1 MSFAEQRASAYRR
14 LLVSG
19 LGLLA
24 LFALY
29 AVILLTRSTS
39 APNLPVLKTLGSM
52 DLVDQE
58 GQSVDLQTFRG
69 KPWFANIIFTRCPGP
84 CARMTQTM
92 RQLQLGIQAGSLD
105 ASLVSLSTDPEFD
118 TPEVLSQYARK
129 FKADTASW
137 HFLTGSKQEII
148 RMATEEWLLVLQ
160 EKDETQRDSPND
172 IFLHSTLT
180 VLIDGL
186 GRIRGSYELLEEG
199 EVEAA
204 LMDLRQL
211 HDEAS

>member
-1 MSFAEQRASAYRR
+1 
-14 LLVSG
+14 
-19 LGLLA
+19 
-24 LFALY
+24 
-29 AVILLTRSTS
+29 
-39 APNLPVLKTLGSM
+39 
-52 DLVDQE
+52 
-58 GQSVDLQTFRG
+58 
-69 KPWFANIIFTRCPGP
+69 
-84 CARMTQTM
+84 M
-92 RQLQLGIQAGSLD
+92 RQLQEGIQAGSLD

-129 FKADTASW
+129 FKADTANW
-137 HFLTGSKQEII
+137 HFLTGSKEEII

>member
-1 MSFAEQRASAYRR
+1 
-14 LLVSG
+14 
-19 LGLLA
+19 
-24 LFALY
+24 
-29 AVILLTRSTS
+29 
-39 APNLPVLKTLGSM
+39 
-52 DLVDQE
+52 
-58 GQSVDLQTFRG
+58 
-69 KPWFANIIFTRCPGP
+69 
-84 CARMTQTM
+84 M
-92 RQLQLGIQAGSLD
+92 RQLQVGIQAGSLD

-137 HFLTGSKQEII
+137 HFLTGSKEEII

>member
-1 MSFAEQRASAYRR
+1 
-14 LLVSG
+14 
-19 LGLLA
+19 
-24 LFALY
+24 
-29 AVILLTRSTS
+29 
-39 APNLPVLKTLGSM
+39 
-52 DLVDQE
+52 
-58 GQSVDLQTFRG
+58 
-69 KPWFANIIFTRCPGP
+69 
-84 CARMTQTM
+84 
-92 RQLQLGIQAGSLD
+92 
-105 ASLVSLSTDPEFD
+105 
-118 TPEVLSQYARK
+118 
-129 FKADTASW
+129 
-137 HFLTGSKQEII
+137 
-148 RMATEEWLLVLQ
+148 MATEEWLLVLQ